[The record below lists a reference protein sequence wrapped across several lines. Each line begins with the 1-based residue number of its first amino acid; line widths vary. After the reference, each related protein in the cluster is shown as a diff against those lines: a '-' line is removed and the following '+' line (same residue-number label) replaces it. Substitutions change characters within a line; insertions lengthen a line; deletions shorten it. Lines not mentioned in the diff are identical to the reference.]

1 MALNFEAANMV
12 GYNNPKIEVFKVV
25 ANLETIAITSAPSKS
40 EIKSCLNRGA
50 IPTILLT
57 TPDGSDSYLLQI
69 YGWATTSEG
78 DGIYFNNPAYIL
90 EYPPNSDIPN
100 VGTGG

>member
-1 MALNFEAANMV
+1 MAINFEAANMA

-57 TPDGSDSYLLQI
+57 TPAGSESNLLQI
-69 YGWATTSEG
+69 YALVTTTEG
-78 DGIYFNNPAYIL
+78 DSIYFNNIAYIL
-90 EYPPNSDIPN
+90 EYPLDSDSP
-100 VGTGG
+100 VLSTGG